1 MDESRRAV
9 VLRCLTRFRKQLAAC
24 FGRGR
29 RRRVVKVRVV
39 AALGCLFGVCACS
52 RGAPASCGPHGR
64 LLGVRARRRSRIRG
78 LKCGRLAALRGAAVT
93 PSMTRLVAIFES
105 DFAAARALARGGRLC
120 CLRSPRRVVRR
131 REASPFSKDEQY
143 PQKLLVG
150 FRLGLVTS
158 QASVG

>member
-1 MDESRRAV
+1 MMLLTTCAACAKPLGVAASAV
-9 VLRCLTRFRKQLAAC
+9 PSDAPIAFADTLYSDMTLSCTWPPSSATFVAQVVVVDASQVTSCSISVLFGLIC

-78 LKCGRLAALRGAAVT
+78 LKCGRLAARRGAAVT

-105 DFAAARALARGGRLC
+105 SG
-120 CLRSPRRVVRR
+120 
-131 REASPFSKDEQY
+131 
-143 PQKLLVG
+143 
-150 FRLGLVTS
+150 
-158 QASVG
+158 